1 MKRIQKQVAG
11 MMIGSIVGDCVGA
24 YNEFMPREQ
33 VQLYPRTPENF
44 NEGKD
49 VWGHTYG
56 HFTDDSSM
64 SLCMVKSLTEK
75 GFDVNDQRERF
86 KLWMNE
92 GYLSS
97 TGKCFDIGH
106 TTSSMLRGIPINV
119 ETSKGNGSLM
129 RIHPLAY
136 WLMMKRIPGAQY
148 AAYVDQSSKITHPS
162 SVCTSYCTRH
172 IRLLVMILR
181 GATKAELL
189 QSDSMIAALT
199 DKHQSE
205 IKSSGYVVDT
215 FEAAWWAFLTTDTF
229 EDGLFKAINL
239 GDDADTVGAVYG
251 AIAGAFYGLDAI
263 EDKYVDPI
271 IAIGKINQM
280 LVEYF
285 YSLTDIDAEP
295 AEAEPA

>member
-1 MKRIQKQVAG
+1 MKRIQKQVSG

-24 YNEFMPREQ
+24 YNEFIPRDQ
-33 VQLYPRTPENF
+33 VIPRTPENF
-44 NEGKD
+44 NHGKD
-49 VWGHTYG
+49 VWGHDYG
-56 HFTDDSSM
+56 HFTDDSSL
-64 SLCMVKSLTEK
+64 SLCMIKSLTDK
-75 GFDVNDQRERF
+75 GFDPVDQRNRF

-106 TTSSMLRGIPINV
+106 TTSSMLRGVPIDI

-136 WLMMKRIPGAQY
+136 WLMMNKVPEVEYSR
-148 AAYVDQSSKITHPS
+148 YVDQSSKITHPAS
-162 SVCTSYCTRH
+162 LCTTYCTRH
-172 IRLLVMILR
+172 IRLLIMILR
-181 GATKAELL
+181 GASKHELM
-189 QSDSMIAALT
+189 QSEPIIKSLKGQCD
-199 DKHQSE
+199 SE
-205 IKSSGYVVDT
+205 IKTTGYVVDT
-215 FEAAWWAFLTTDTF
+215 FTAAWWAFLNSSTF
-229 EDGLFKAINL
+229 EEGLFKVVNL

-271 IAIGKINQM
+271 VAIGKINQM
-280 LVEYF
+280 LVEYY

-295 AEAEPA
+295 AECEPA